1 MFKGRSV
8 LHFQGNTVAL
18 SALIHGYASRGD
30 MGRVV
35 NAFHVA
41 EFGSASRSWLE
52 WVPSAANVADLPSR
66 MLLHEMM
73 HVAS

>member
-8 LHFQGNTVAL
+8 LQFQDNTVAL

-41 EFGSASRSWLE
+41 EFGSESRSWLE
-52 WVPSAANVADLPSR
+52 WVPPQPMWRISRAACCFMR
-66 MLLHEMM
+66 
-73 HVAS
+73 